1 MKKFLFLAGMVF
13 LLSPA
18 FANEPALLQIRSIQ
32 SQIDDCGAKILNA
45 NQITKP
51 VIFVYDNEDKKLKLE
66 FDKTL
71 TKHQIVVYADSYKS
85 IENDDELAA
94 FLARD
99 IALAARSYDG
109 VFNGW
114 LRSIQIKAA
123 PKKFEIVADKIAVDY
138 MVKAGYNP
146 IALITFIQKTVPQKR
161 YDTISTKNLTSKRL
175 AHIYEYIYTK
185 YPYYLINNEYL
196 ENVHYQ
202 NFLLTSQNNRRML
215 EEKVENNS
223 REILKYE

>member
-1 MKKFLFLAGMVF
+1 MKRVLLFAVMLL
-13 LLSPA
+13 LLSPV
-18 FANEPALLQIRSIQ
+18 FAEETDLRQNRSIQ
-32 SQIDDCGAKILNA
+32 NEIDDCGAKILNA

-51 VIFVYDNEDKKLKLE
+51 VIFVYNAEEKKSKLE
-66 FDKTL
+66 FDTTL
-71 TKHQIVVYADSYKS
+71 TKHQIIVYSDSYKS

-146 IALITFIQKTVPQKR
+146 VALITFIQKTVPQKR
-161 YDTISTKNLTSKRL
+161 YDIISTKNLTSKRL
-175 AHIYEYIYTK
+175 ARIYEYIYTK
-185 YPYYLINNEYL
+185 YPFYLIHNEYIG
-196 ENVHYQ
+196 NIHYQ
-202 NFLLTSQNNRRML
+202 NFLLTSQNNRRLL
-215 EEKVENNS
+215 EEKIKNNS
-223 REILKYE
+223 KEILKYE